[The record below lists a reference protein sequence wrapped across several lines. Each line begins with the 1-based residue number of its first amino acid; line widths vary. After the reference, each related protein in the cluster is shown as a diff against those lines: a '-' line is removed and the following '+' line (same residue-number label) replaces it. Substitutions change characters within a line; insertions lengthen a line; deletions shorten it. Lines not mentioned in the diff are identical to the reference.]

1 LVPPSTER
9 VPAAVT
15 LLSKAFETDP
25 VITYFL
31 SSLNPDQRLGYIA
44 AYFRSLLTAAALN
57 GASFDEVGDWSCCAV
72 WVPPGRHVDNPLT
85 LFQSGLL
92 GMLWKLGLGA
102 CWVSGMPLSLHWYE
116 RHLEMFAR
124 IYILMP
130 KSPSVKRQPPFFI
143 WSRMAI

>member
-1 LVPPSTER
+1 VLPIESMKPLLSDAPLLATSPLFSALQINHCFSPTER
-9 VPAAVT
+9 IPAAVA

-31 SSLNPDQRLGYIA
+31 SSLNLDQRLAYIA
-44 AYFRSLLTAAALN
+44 AYFRSLLTAAGLN

-92 GMLWKLGLGA
+92 GMLWKLGLGG
-102 CWVSGMPLSLHWYE
+102 CWVC
-116 RHLEMFAR
+116 
-124 IYILMP
+124 
-130 KSPSVKRQPPFFI
+130 
-143 WSRMAI
+143 

>member
-1 LVPPSTER
+1 MLFCGSPSPLFFFQRSKLIIGSPSTER

-31 SSLNPDQRLGYIA
+31 SSLNPDERLGYIA

-85 LFQSGLL
+85 LF
-92 GMLWKLGLGA
+92 
-102 CWVSGMPLSLHWYE
+102 
-116 RHLEMFAR
+116 
-124 IYILMP
+124 
-130 KSPSVKRQPPFFI
+130 
-143 WSRMAI
+143 